1 MTKQKMYLRM
11 ITSSLLRRKSRMLI
25 ALLAVAIGATI
36 LFGLATIFVDI
47 PQQMGQEFRSYGAN
61 IIFLPSSDEDSIDEE
76 TMQEIRDLVPD
87 KAMVGMAPYIYENV
101 RINELPFLAAGTDL
115 EAVQKT
121 SPYWYVSGEWPSED
135 SQVLVGKDLAETVG
149 AKEGEEISIKIEGA
163 DEKMTEHKFTVAGIL
178 QTGGNEENYVFMST
192 EALTEAKGKS
202 DGIDVIECSISQSQD
217 ELKKLA
223 DKVSEEM
230 PGVTPRLVKRVTES
244 EGTVLTKLQAL
255 VLLVT
260 IVVLGLTMVCVATTM
275 MAVVVER
282 RKEIGLK
289 KALGASNRSITR
301 DFLGEGF
308 FLGLFGGGL
317 GIGLGYLFAQA
328 VSMSVFSRPVF
339 FHPVLIPI
347 TLGVAVGVTV
357 LACLI
362 PVRRATDVDP
372 ALVLKGE

>member
-1 MTKQKMYLRM
+1 M
-11 ITSSLLRRKSRMLI
+11 ITSSLMRRRSRMII

-36 LFGLATIFVDI
+36 FFGLATIYIDI

-61 IIFLPSSDEDSIDEE
+61 MIFLPSEDGESISDETADKLKGSIPEN
-76 TMQEIRDLVPD
+76 DLV
-87 KAMVGMAPYIYENV
+87 GMTPFRYENV
-101 RINELPFLAAGTDL
+101 RINELPFMAAGTDF
-115 EAVQKT
+115 EQVKKT
-121 SPYWYVSGEWPSED
+121 APYWYITGNTPSGEGE
-135 SQVLVGKDLAETVG
+135 VLVGKDLADTVG
-149 AKEGEEISIKIEGA
+149 AGEGSEIFIKIETGN
-163 DEKMTEHKFTVAGIL
+163 DKMEEFTFTVAGIL
-178 QTGGNEENYVFMST
+178 QTGGNEEEYVFMSVADMERISGT
-192 EALTEAKGKS
+192 KEGY
-202 DGIDVIECSISQSQD
+202 DVFECSIRQSAQ
-217 ELKKLA
+217 ELKALS
-223 DKVSEEM
+223 DKIGSEN
-230 PGVTPRLVKRVTES
+230 PGVTPRLVKRVAES

-260 IVVLGLTMVCVATTM
+260 IVVLGLTMVTVATTM

-289 KALGASNRSITR
+289 KALGASNGSITG

-308 FLGLFGGGL
+308 FLGLFGGGI
-317 GIGLGYLFAQA
+317 GIGLGFLFAHA
-328 VSMSVFSRPVF
+328 VSLNVFSRTVF

-347 TLGVAVGVTV
+347 TLGISAGVTI

>member
-1 MTKQKMYLRM
+1 MYLRM

-36 LFGLATIFVDI
+36 LFGLAMIYVDI

-61 IIFLPSSDEDSIDEE
+61 IIFLPSSEEEELENE
-76 TMQEIRDLVPD
+76 TMEKIRAMVPE
-87 KAMVGMAPYIYENV
+87 KQVVGMAPYTYENI
-101 RINELPFLAAGTDL
+101 RINELPFMAAGTDI
-115 EAVQKT
+115 ESVKTT
-121 SPYWYVSGEWPSED
+121 SPYWYVSGEWPGDET
-135 SQVLVGKDLAETVG
+135 QVLVGKELADTVG

-163 DEKMTEHKFTVAGIL
+163 DGSMTEHKFRVSGIL
-178 QTGGNEENYVFMST
+178 QTGGNEEDYVFLSR
-192 EALTEAKGKS
+192 EALSQIMGREA
-202 DGIDVIECSISQSQD
+202 GIDVIECSFSLPQD
-217 ELKKLA
+217 ELKALS
-223 DKVSEEM
+223 DRVSAELE
-230 PGVTPRLVKRVTES
+230 GVTPRLVKRVTES

-289 KALGASNRSITR
+289 KALGASNSGITR

-308 FLGLFGGGL
+308 FLGLLGGGL
-317 GIGLGYLFAQA
+317 GIGLGYLFART

-357 LACLI
+357 LACLL

-372 ALVLKGE
+372 AVVLKGE

>member
-36 LFGLATIFVDI
+36 LFGLATIYVDI

-61 IIFLPSSDEDSIDEE
+61 IIFLPSSEDETLDDE
-76 TMQEIRDLVPD
+76 TADEI
-87 KAMVGMAPYIYENV
+87 KAMVPEKQIVGMAPYIYENI
-101 RINELPFLAAGTDL
+101 RINELPFIAAGTDL
-115 EAVQKT
+115 ESVQKT
-121 SPYWYVSGEWPSED
+121 SPYWYVTGEWPTD
-135 SQVLVGKDLAETVG
+135 DTQVLAGKELADTIGV
-149 AKEGEEISIKIEGA
+149 KEGEEISIKIEGA
-163 DEKMTEHKFTVAGIL
+163 DGNMSEHKFRISGIL
-178 QTGGNEENYVFMST
+178 QTGGNEEGYVFMSRT
-192 EALTEAKGKS
+192 ALTGIMGRSE
-202 DGIDVIECSISQSQD
+202 GIDVIECSLALSQD
-217 ELKKLA
+217 ELKALA
-223 DKVSEEM
+223 DRVSAEAD
-230 PGVTPRLVKRVTES
+230 GVTPRLVKRVTES

-289 KALGASNRSITR
+289 KALGASNSGITR

-308 FLGLFGGGL
+308 FLGLIGGGL
-317 GIGLGYLFAQA
+317 GIGLGYLFARA

-347 TLGVAVGVTV
+347 TLGIAVGVTV
-357 LACLI
+357 LACLL

-372 ALVLKGE
+372 AVVLKGE